1 MEDEI
6 LTLRLSV
13 RLKEYDSSYGKDV
26 GHREQQNCD
35 EHHRLRGA
43 KSNHTKLVHTS
54 IVTATVMHY
63 PIN

>member
-26 GHREQQNCD
+26 GHCEQQDRD
-35 EHHRLRGA
+35 EHHRLSGE
-43 KSNHTKLVHTS
+43 KSIHTK
-54 IVTATVMHY
+54 
-63 PIN
+63 